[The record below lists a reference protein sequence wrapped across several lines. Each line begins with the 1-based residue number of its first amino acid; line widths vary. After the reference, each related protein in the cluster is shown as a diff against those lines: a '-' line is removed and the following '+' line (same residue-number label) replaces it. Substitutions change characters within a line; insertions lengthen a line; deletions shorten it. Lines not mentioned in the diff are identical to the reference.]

1 MVRFFIARLRYVW
14 RYKRIELFV
23 LVNHLHALLTAVAAI
38 VGVISFTS
46 RTSVC
51 PQSLGRSPDLLEN
64 KSTVLY
70 SFMGG
75 VLHQNYY
82 TSSPSLMSSFAHLLP
97 CAGQWKQTITAYLSE
112 DVPSFDIGG
121 FVVGDRLET
130 ASLYM
135 KAPGIVCGI
144 PFAQEVFDQCGLDV
158 VWAIS
163 EGENINADALA
174 SANGKIVVATVSGPA
189 HKILLAERTA
199 LNLMARASGI
209 ALALHNIVSVAR
221 LDGYTGLIAGTRK
234 TTPGLRLVE
243 KYAMVVGGA
252 DPHRYDLSAMVML
265 KDNHIMFH
273 DSITSAVSLARKVA
287 GFATKIEVEVATFE
301 DACQAIEAGAD
312 VIMLD
317 NFTGVELKEVAK
329 SLKTKYKGT
338 DHKFLLECLG
348 GLTIDNLRGFVCND
362 IDIYSTSS
370 IHQGTGIID
379 FSLKI
384 NERK

>member
-1 MVRFFIARLRYVW
+1 
-14 RYKRIELFV
+14 
-23 LVNHLHALLTAVAAI
+23 
-38 VGVISFTS
+38 
-46 RTSVC
+46 
-51 PQSLGRSPDLLEN
+51 
-64 KSTVLY
+64 
-70 SFMGG
+70 
-75 VLHQNYY
+75 
-82 TSSPSLMSSFAHLLP
+82 MSSFAHLLP

-163 EGENINADALA
+163 EGEDINADALA

-265 KDNHIMFH
+265 KDNHIMSH
-273 DSITSAVSLARKVA
+273 GSITSAVSLARKVA

-338 DHKFLLECLG
+338 NHKFLLECLG